1 MMKPFGP
8 PFLLNAQH
16 SFIENKLKCFS
27 SNLFQNKIYGY
38 FIVILLNLYLFYC
51 LFKNKHLITIFYELL
66 LFSLVKN
73 TLIVNVFNT
82 KKK

>member
-51 LFKNKHLITIFYELL
+51 LFKNKHLITIFFELL